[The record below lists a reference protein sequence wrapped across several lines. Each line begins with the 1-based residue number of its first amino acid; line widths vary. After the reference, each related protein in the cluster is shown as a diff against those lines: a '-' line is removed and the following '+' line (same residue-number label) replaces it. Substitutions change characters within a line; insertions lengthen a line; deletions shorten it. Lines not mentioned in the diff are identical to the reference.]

1 MAAEDLILV
10 GRIAR
15 PHGIKGQVVVNPDTD
30 FLEQRYQVGA
40 TLLVGGPPP
49 VPRKIVTARFQQGRP
64 IIGFE
69 GVESMD
75 DAELLAGLELR
86 LPADALGEL
95 PERTFYHHDL
105 VGCEVSD
112 PSGMVLGR
120 VASVEGPMERS
131 RLVIAGARGEIQIP
145 LNELFC
151 PSIDTATR
159 RIVVDPPPGLLELNE
174 TPRLP

>member
-1 MAAEDLILV
+1 MAAEDLVLV

-40 TLLVGGPPP
+40 TLLVGPVP
-49 VPRKIVTARFQQGRP
+49 VPRTIVTARFQQGRP

-69 GVESMD
+69 GVESMS

-86 LPADALGEL
+86 LPAEALGAL

-112 PSGMVLGR
+112 RSGTVLGQ

-131 RLVIAGARGEIQIP
+131 RLVVAGPRGEIQIP
-145 LNELFC
+145 LNDAFC
-151 PSIDTATR
+151 PSIDTAAR
-159 RIVVDPPPGLLELNE
+159 RIVVDPPPGLVELNE
-174 TPRLP
+174 TSRLP

>member
-1 MAAEDLILV
+1 MSAEDLVLV

-15 PHGIKGQVVVNPDTD
+15 PHGIRGQVIVNPDTD
-30 FLEQRYQVGA
+30 FLEQRFQIGA
-40 TLLVGGPPP
+40 TLLVGPAA
-49 VPRKIVTARFQQGRP
+49 VPRTIVAARIQQGRP

-69 GVESMD
+69 GVESMSE
-75 DAELLAGLELR
+75 AELLAGQELR

-112 PSGMVLGR
+112 PTGAVLGQ

-131 RLVIAGARGEIQIP
+131 RLVIAGPRGEIQIP
-145 LNELFC
+145 LNDAFC
-151 PSIDTATR
+151 PSIDTAGR